1 MPDRISGQGPLGG
14 LESCFRR
21 AKTEKCLVLGV
32 DTPLV
37 PVEELQNL
45 LKFAMEKA
53 DQPVTMLCHNGKE
66 ESLIAVYDARLYKE
80 ITDFLASDASDYNS
94 TSMQIAYRICKQ
106 VVFQA
111 EFVYSFVTSGKLGT
125 VYVMDQENSADRQTF
140 IKQR

>member
-1 MPDRISGQGPLGG
+1 MGRDCAGSNFRSGPLGG

-80 ITDFLASDASDYNS
+80 ITDFLESGRSS
-94 TSMQIAYRICKQ
+94 VYR
-106 VVFQA
+106 F
-111 EFVYSFVTSGKLGT
+111 
-125 VYVMDQENSADRQTF
+125 
-140 IKQR
+140 

>member
-66 ESLIAVYDARLYKE
+66 ESLIAVYDARLYKVWHQMHPT
-80 ITDFLASDASDYNS
+80 IS
-94 TSMQIAYRICKQ
+94 TEQ
-106 VVFQA
+106 
-111 EFVYSFVTSGKLGT
+111 SFRWMEGIS
-125 VYVMDQENSADRQTF
+125 
-140 IKQR
+140 

>member
-53 DQPVTMLCHNGKE
+53 DQPVTMLCHNGK
-66 ESLIAVYDARLYKE
+66 
-80 ITDFLASDASDYNS
+80 DFLASDASDYLNGA
-94 TSMQIAYRICKQ
+94 IIPVDGGYLVK
-106 VVFQA
+106 
-111 EFVYSFVTSGKLGT
+111 
-125 VYVMDQENSADRQTF
+125 
-140 IKQR
+140 

>member
-66 ESLIAVYDARLYKE
+66 ESLIAD
-80 ITDFLASDASDYNS
+80 
-94 TSMQIAYRICKQ
+94 
-106 VVFQA
+106 
-111 EFVYSFVTSGKLGT
+111 
-125 VYVMDQENSADRQTF
+125 F
-140 IKQR
+140 IKRSQIFWHQMHPTISTEQSFRWMEGIS

>member
-1 MPDRISGQGPLGG
+1 MWGRDCAGSNFRLGSTWRSGELFSKGKDRKNAW
-14 LESCFRR
+14 CW
-21 AKTEKCLVLGV
+21 GV

-80 ITDFLASDASDYNS
+80 ITDFLESGRSS
-94 TSMQIAYRICKQ
+94 VYRFLNT
-106 VVFQA
+106 VG
-111 EFVYSFVTSGKLGT
+111 YSYTHNQCTGKLFSE
-125 VYVMDQENSADRQTF
+125 YQ
-140 IKQR
+140 